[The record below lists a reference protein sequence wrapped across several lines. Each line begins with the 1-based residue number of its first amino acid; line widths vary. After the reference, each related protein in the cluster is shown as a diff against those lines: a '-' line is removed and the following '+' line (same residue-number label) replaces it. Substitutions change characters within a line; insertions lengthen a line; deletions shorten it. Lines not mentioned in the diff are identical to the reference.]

1 MTVLDAFRRTDLRLP
16 EPRVAGDVVLSVEG
30 VSVSYGDVR
39 VLEDVALEVRAGEVV
54 ALVGPNG
61 AGKSTLLAVMSG
73 DVPAASGS
81 VAIDGEPLDHWSFRE
96 LAVRRGVLL
105 QQIDVS
111 FPFSVT
117 EVVRMGRAP
126 WEGTDAEDW
135 DDQVV
140 GQAIVEVDLVR
151 LANRVYRSL
160 SGGER
165 ARAALARVLAQ
176 EPGILLLDEPTAALD
191 IRHQELLFDIV
202 RLRASRGDGVV
213 VVLHDLN
220 LAAAYA
226 DRVIVV
232 SQGRVAAS
240 GRPADVF
247 TAELL
252 TTVYEHPIDVVA
264 HPSNGELMIVPRRG
278 RSVS

>member
-16 EPRVAGDVVLSVEG
+16 ERRAAGDVVLAVEG
-30 VSVSYGDVR
+30 VSVSFGDAP
-39 VLEDVALEVRAGEVV
+39 VLADVTLEVGAGEVV

-61 AGKSTLLAVMSG
+61 AGKSTLLGVMAG
-73 DVPAASGS
+73 DVVPGAGS
-81 VAIDGEPLDHWSFRE
+81 VRIDGEPLDHWTFRE

-105 QQIDVS
+105 QQIDVA

-126 WEGTDAEDW
+126 WEGTAAEDW
-135 DDQVV
+135 DDHVV
-140 GQAIVEVDLVR
+140 GQAIGEVDLIR
-151 LANRVYRSL
+151 FADRIYRSL

-191 IRHQELLFDIV
+191 IRHQELLFAIV
-202 RLRASRGDGVV
+202 GLRAARGDGVV

-220 LAAAYA
+220 LAASYA
-226 DRVIVV
+226 DRVVV
-232 SQGRVAAS
+232 LSRGRVAAS
-240 GRPADVF
+240 GRPGAVM

-252 TTVYEHPIDVVA
+252 SEVYEHPIDVVD
-264 HPSNGELMIVPRRG
+264 HPHSGGPMVVPRRT
-278 RSVS
+278 RTVS